1 MSGASGT
8 TLASNPGRARTWG
21 VELGDDRRLPK
32 CPARRSVGRSGRVPP
47 NGEWSRHSDLNRGPA
62 VYEVDRPKRC
72 GTSVESRALGAE
84 LAGLRFRAFR
94 RGLRG
99 GRDGRPDRT
108 PDGSGAGRSLVS
120 VIASALRHLPLAWMD
135 LEVVHHVCPCPASS
149 FSPQVVTVYG
159 VWPRRPVT
167 ADLAVAD
174 HRWQPE
180 STLTR
185 REPAS
190 WGLSRSIL
198 RRGSATTADRKAVQ
212 STASHARSC
221 RSAASSARSNAI
233 PPRSGSGSRQ
243 SPGTHRPSRQGG

>member
-1 MSGASGT
+1 MRGIAQ
-8 TLASNPGRARTWG
+8 LAGLQR
-21 VELGDDRRLPK
+21 
-32 CPARRSVGRSGRVPP
+32 CGRSAPRDSQAEPAIL
-47 NGEWSRHSDLNRGPA
+47 NGKGSWSRHADSNCGPA

-72 GTSVESRALGAE
+72 GPSVESRALGAE
-84 LAGLRFRAFR
+84 SAGLRFRAFR

-185 REPAS
+185 REPTS

-233 PPRSGSGSRQ
+233 PPRSGSGSCQ